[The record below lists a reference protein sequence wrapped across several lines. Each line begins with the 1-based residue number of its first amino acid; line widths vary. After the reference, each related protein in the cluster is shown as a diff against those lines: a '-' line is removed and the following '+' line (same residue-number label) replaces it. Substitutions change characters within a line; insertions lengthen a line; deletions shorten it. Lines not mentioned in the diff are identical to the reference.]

1 MTPTEEELVNFIRAY
16 FRNHY
21 ECEDNFY
28 GCPKSEGYFGIPSSK
43 CYCGKDKA
51 DELLRKFPL
60 NGNDAADDGAEVFV
74 IRREQEIAAEEG
86 NAT

>member
-1 MTPTEEELVNFIRAY
+1 MTALEEKLATFIRKWHS
-16 FRNHY
+16 RHY
-21 ECEDNFY
+21 ACEDNFY
-28 GCPKSEGYFGIPSSK
+28 GCPKSEGYFGIPSSE
-43 CYCGKDKA
+43 CCCGKDKA